1 MPSLTIRLDDQLE
14 RKLTRLAK
22 RTGRSKSEIA
32 RDAVRRQVHI
42 ERFSEL
48 RHLAM
53 PYAASAGYLVDDDLF
68 RDDT

>member
-1 MPSLTIRLDDQLE
+1 MPTLTIRLDDELE

-22 RTGRSKSEIA
+22 ETGHSKSEIA
-32 RDAVRRQVHI
+32 RDAVWRRVHI

-48 RHLAM
+48 RQLAI
-53 PYAASAGYLVDDDLF
+53 PYAAAAGYRVDDELL